1 MDDKLINPIPE
12 FVTAEERE
20 FILAYHKL
28 SKEEKE
34 AFVKEYLPNFQPK
47 DKEE

>member
-20 FILAYHKL
+20 FAYRKL
-28 SKEEKE
+28 SKGRKGSICERVSPEFSTKG
-34 AFVKEYLPNFQPK
+34 
-47 DKEE
+47 